1 MIEARQMTRNPTRP
15 GKPSTPAPKSVAP
28 KRPAAVGNALRQ
40 AQTRWQRTT
49 RYGWDKGGSGGGR

>member
-1 MIEARQMTRNPTRP
+1 MTRNPTRP
-15 GKPSTPAPKSVAP
+15 GKPPTQTAPKSVAAQ
-28 KRPAAVGNALRQ
+28 RPAVVGNALRQ

>member
-1 MIEARQMTRNPTRP
+1 MTRNPTRP

-28 KRPAAVGNALRQ
+28 QRPAAVDNALRQ